1 MEAMGAIRWGDAP
14 IFAPTG
20 IRGGGERKER
30 GGQEE
35 GRVRK
40 GRERESSEGKKEMK
54 GKKGQGGE
62 EGRSPAQSFP
72 KVGVY

>member
-20 IRGGGERKER
+20 VRGGGERKER

-40 GRERESSEGKKEMK
+40 GRERERAR
-54 GKKGQGGE
+54 E
-62 EGRSPAQSFP
+62 ERR
-72 KVGVY
+72 K

>member
-1 MEAMGAIRWGDAP
+1 MEAMRAIRRGDAP

-20 IRGGGERKER
+20 VRGGGERKER

-40 GRERESSEGKKEMK
+40 GRERERESSEGKKEMK
-54 GKKGQGGE
+54 GKKGQ
-62 EGRSPAQSFP
+62 
-72 KVGVY
+72 